1 VDLSA
6 DIELDLGFGE
16 FLGDVAGGALGV
28 TGAGA
33 DASKM
38 PAIPRS

>member
-16 FLGDVAGGALGV
+16 FLDDVAGGALDA

-33 DASKM
+33 GASKM
-38 PAIPRS
+38 PAIPRA